1 MSENLIRPPDLRNL
15 RYKKGDL
22 IIKEGDFG
30 ISIYKVLTGEVNI
43 TKEIAN
49 KELLLATLGPG
60 ELFGEMAFLNR
71 KSEVR
76 SASARAITEV
86 ELEVWHPEL
95 FTQEYNKLPPI
106 MKHITR
112 LMIERL
118 VRLNN
123 SLSQLSVKSELPQ
136 EQPED
141 QSSKRRYFRKSLDRA
156 GFYRAKGAPKEVEIP
171 AKILDISM
179 VGLSMEVS
187 SSNVRRYQP
196 GDSFEIYTSLPSGQ
210 ELEITAKLIAIKPGS
225 KQNRTLLG
233 MEFIEITG
241 DTAKRL
247 GFFMMS

>member
-1 MSENLIRPPDLRNL
+1 MPENLTQAPALRNL
-15 RYKKGDL
+15 LYKKGDL

-30 ISIYKVLTGEVNI
+30 ISIYKVLKGEVNI

-76 SASARAITEV
+76 TASARAMTEV

-95 FTQEYNKLPPI
+95 FAKEYNTLPPI
-106 MKHITR
+106 MKHITK

-118 VRLNN
+118 IRLNN
-123 SLSQLSVKSELPQ
+123 SLSQLSVKSTLPQ

-141 QSSKRRYFRKSLDRA
+141 QNSKRRYFRKQLDRA

-171 AKILDISM
+171 TRILDISM

-187 SSNVRRYQP
+187 SSNVRRCQP
-196 GDSFEIYTSLPSGQ
+196 GDPFEIYTSLPSGQ
-210 ELEITAKLIAIKPGS
+210 ELEITAKLISIKPGS
-225 KQNRTLLG
+225 KQNRTTLG